1 MIVKHMIK
9 LTMHVIQKISFENK
23 NIPVMHNSRAKDVK
37 NSNYNVDFLKLILL
51 KYKWIG

>member
-1 MIVKHMIK
+1 MRVSFKSKFNQSQMIIKHMIK

-37 NSNYNVDFLKLILL
+37 NSN
-51 KYKWIG
+51 